1 MIAGLGT
8 LALLTGCGSSGVP
21 ATTQSTPAR
30 TATTTSANVAAPPAG
45 IATATT
51 PAATPVRRAPRIR
64 RAGTVGI
71 LTGKVVAVDPG
82 HDGGNG
88 SHPDLINRSVPAGG
102 FSKACDTA
110 GTATLSGYTE
120 AEFNFDVALRLA
132 AILRHEGAR
141 VVLTR
146 SSNNGVGPCV
156 NERAAIGN
164 RAHADA
170 AISIHADSFAPSGH
184 GFHVIEPGPVPG
196 FNEAIVAPS
205 SQLGAILRDQM
216 AQMSGLTP
224 SNYLGHDGID
234 VRTDLGGL
242 NLSKIPKVFLEN
254 GNMQNPHDA
263 ALQTDAAWR
272 ERLAHV
278 IADALTRYLERP

>member
-1 MIAGLGT
+1 VIAGLGM
-8 LALLTGCGSSGVP
+8 LAPLTGCGSSRVL
-21 ATTQSTPAR
+21 ARTESIPAR
-30 TATTTSANVAAPPAG
+30 TATTSATVAAAPASTAT
-45 IATATT
+45 ATATT
-51 PAATPVRRAPRIR
+51 PTAAPVRRAPRSR
-64 RAGTVGI
+64 RADGI

-88 SHPDLINRSVPAGG
+88 SHPDLINRQVPAGG

-110 GTATLSGYTE
+110 GTATLNGYTE

-141 VVLTR
+141 AVLTR
-146 SSNNGVGPCV
+146 SSNTGVGPCV

-242 NLSKIPKVFLEN
+242 NLSKVPKVFLEN

>member
-1 MIAGLGT
+1 VAPVGVLAGR
-8 LALLTGCGSSGVP
+8 V
-21 ATTQSTPAR
+21 
-30 TATTTSANVAAPPAG
+30 
-45 IATATT
+45 I
-51 PAATPVRRAPRIR
+51 
-64 RAGTVGI
+64 
-71 LTGKVVAVDPG
+71 AVDPG

-88 SHPDLINRSVPAGG
+88 SHPDLINRPVPAGG

-120 AEFNFDVALRLA
+120 AAFNFDVALRLTR
-132 AILRHEGAR
+132 ILRGEGAR

-146 SSNNGVGPCV
+146 RSDTGVGPCV

-205 SQLGAILRDQM
+205 ARLGLTLRDEM
-216 AQMSGLTP
+216 AQLSGLTP

-242 NLSKIPKVFLEN
+242 NLSRVPKVFLES

-263 ALQTDAAWR
+263 ALQTDPAWR

-278 IADALTRYLERP
+278 IADALTRYLEQR